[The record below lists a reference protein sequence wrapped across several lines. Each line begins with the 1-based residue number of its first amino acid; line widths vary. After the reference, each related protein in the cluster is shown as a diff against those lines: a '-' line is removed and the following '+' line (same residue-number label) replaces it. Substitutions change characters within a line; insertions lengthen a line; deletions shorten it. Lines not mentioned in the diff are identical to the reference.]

1 MNYKIRH
8 LRKMQKALHLQ
19 IIELVI
25 NKQNHTPLR
34 GILAQELIVINELIN
49 KYEEQKM
56 ERANTVTKSDNYS
69 HKEQPSAKV
78 RARGKRK
85 AS

>member
-19 IIELVI
+19 IMELVI

-34 GILAQELIVINELIN
+34 GILAQELIVINELIG
-49 KYEEQKM
+49 KYEKIQM
-56 ERANTVTKSDNYS
+56 ERANLNPESNS
-69 HKEQPSAKV
+69 NS
-78 RARGKRK
+78 
-85 AS
+85 S

>member
-1 MNYKIRH
+1 
-8 LRKMQKALHLQ
+8 MQKALHLQ

-34 GILAQELIVINELIN
+34 GILAQELIVINELIS
-49 KYEEQKM
+49 KYEKQKM
-56 ERANTVTKSDNYS
+56 ERADTLTESDNNSY
-69 HKEQPSAKV
+69 KEQSSTKV
-78 RARGKRK
+78 CARGKRK